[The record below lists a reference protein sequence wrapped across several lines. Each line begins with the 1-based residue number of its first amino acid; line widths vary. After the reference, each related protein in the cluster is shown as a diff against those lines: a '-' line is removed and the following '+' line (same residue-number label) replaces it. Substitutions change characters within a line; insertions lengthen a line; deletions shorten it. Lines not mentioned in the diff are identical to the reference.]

1 MTAHQEW
8 DYIVIGAGSAGCV
21 LADRLSE
28 SPDNRVLVL
37 EAGGSDLHPMVQL
50 PVGLYRMPRAL
61 DWNYSAEP
69 DPSLGGRTDKWAAG
83 KVLGGGSSV
92 NGMIWVRGDPAD
104 FDEWE
109 KLGATGWGYADVL
122 PYFRRAETY
131 SGGSDRFR
139 GGTGPQHVTPVGVRH
154 PLNDAFLM
162 AATQAGLPFN
172 PDYNGERQIGAARTQ
187 VSQRRG
193 IRWSTARG
201 HLARA
206 RRRRNCTVWTHAQ
219 VLRVLVEGGRAVGVE
234 VRRGNSVTQV
244 RCRGEVV
251 LSAGAIASPRLL
263 MLSGI
268 GPADHLRE
276 HGVPVLADVPGVG
289 SNLQEHA
296 CAPMSFQVNVSS
308 LNQELHAWGLVRH
321 GLDFVLRG
329 QGGATATAAQALL
342 FGTFSPESTRT
353 DFEVMFAP
361 FGFEHGKAKRKKKGD
376 GHDVHAMQLAK
387 DAVGRALLCPV
398 HPQGRGSITLRSAD
412 PLAPPRIDR
421 PMYGDPRDLQAM
433 VEVFRFMRKVTA
445 APAFRKYI
453 RAEVSPGPSVRTDDE
468 LVEVIKRTSYGGQH
482 ASGTCRMGSG
492 PEAVVNPELRVSGVD
507 GLRVA
512 DASVMP
518 TLPSGNTNAATIMIG
533 EKAADLV
540 LTGTQ

>member
-8 DYIVIGAGSAGCV
+8 DYIVVGAGSAGCV

-50 PVGLYRMPRAL
+50 PVGLYRMPRGL

-83 KVLGGGSSV
+83 KVLGGSSSV

-131 SGGSDRFR
+131 RRGSDRFR
-139 GGTGPQHVTPVGVRH
+139 GGTGPQHVAPVGVRH

-234 VRRGNSVTQV
+234 VRRGNTVTQL
-244 RCRGEVV
+244 RCAGEVV

-289 SNLQEHA
+289 RNLQEHA
-296 CAPMSFQVNVSS
+296 CAPMSFEVNVPS
-308 LNQELHAWGLVRH
+308 LNQELHAWGFLRH

-361 FGFEHGKAKRKKKGD
+361 FGFEHGKAKRKKGD

-387 DAVGRALLCPV
+387 NAVGRALLCPV

-453 RAEVSPGPSVRTDDE
+453 RAEVLPGPSVQSDEE

-482 ASGTCRMGSG
+482 AAGTCRMGSG
-492 PEAVVNPELRVSGVD
+492 PEAVVDPELRVSGVD

-533 EKAADLV
+533 EKAADHV
-540 LTGTQ
+540 LTSAR